1 MNSWKEKIWNY
12 GEKIRQLHPR
22 YRILMGSQ
30 LFFVLAAFR
39 FHRYS
44 NNNLNSDLGH
54 QQQQPKTTI
63 IDPKGDNN
71 V

>member
-22 YRILMGSQ
+22 YRILIGSQ

-44 NNNLNSDLGH
+44 NNNLNSDLRH